1 MHSNR
6 PNRNPQQVRSIIQ
19 SLGRSIDEART
30 RRLGPSLPNPTE
42 PSRSMQDTR
51 WIGLPATP
59 ERPGVA
65 AAASFPTVTAAPAP
79 RAELPIS
86 APPPVRSA
94 QEMFNDGT
102 PRLKAR
108 PKRAS

>member
-30 RRLGPSLPNPTE
+30 RRLGPPTPG
-42 PSRSMQDTR
+42 PSDPIRAAQDTR
-51 WIGLPATP
+51 WIGLPSTP
-59 ERPGVA
+59 ERPGAA
-65 AAASFPTVTAAPAP
+65 AAASFPAPAVAP